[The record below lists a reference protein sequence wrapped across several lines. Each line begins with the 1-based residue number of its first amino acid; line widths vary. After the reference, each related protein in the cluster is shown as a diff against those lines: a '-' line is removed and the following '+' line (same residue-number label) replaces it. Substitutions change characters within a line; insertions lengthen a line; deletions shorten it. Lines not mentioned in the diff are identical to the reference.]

1 MNIRNHI
8 SPAAPDTSAATKKF
22 VQVIGPSSISGGV
35 FSLEP
40 NVAQEL
46 IECNPSDQKHPP
58 FSIREH
64 SFYASASR
72 MWHE

>member
-8 SPAAPDTSAATKKF
+8 SPAAPDTSAAIKRF

>member
-1 MNIRNHI
+1 M
-8 SPAAPDTSAATKKF
+8 
-22 VQVIGPSSISGGV
+22 IGPSSMSGGV